1 MVDLFA
7 AAVGALLLVPISLFV
22 ASAATRANKL
32 RLLARYKE
40 AFERGDTAECLR
52 LRDLVRVG
60 LPDTDL
66 TRESE
71 KVGKGEMFLLE
82 ERWAEGRDV
91 LATIDRSVLPL
102 KSRPGVLSNL
112 AYATAQAG
120 EPERA
125 LTLVRQALAEAL
137 AQGESY
143 PAEKLPYLRGTHGVA
158 LGLAGHH
165 EDAVTWLEPLIA
177 VEYPPRARTVRAYY
191 LAQSH
196 RALGRFAEAA
206 SMYRIASEG
215 DGPFA
220 DRARAALRSL
230 NPHRG

>member
-1 MVDLFA
+1 MDVVIFL
-7 AAVGALLLVPISLFV
+7 GALILVPAGLFV
-22 ASAATRANKL
+22 TSAMSHARRM
-32 RLLARYKE
+32 RLLGKYKD
-40 AFERGDTAECLR
+40 AFERGDIEEALR
-52 LRDLVRVG
+52 LRAIVRAG
-60 LPDTDL
+60 LADSPV

-71 KVGKGEMFLLE
+71 KVGLGEMCLLQ
-82 ERWAEGRDV
+82 ERWAEGRDF
-91 LATIDRSVLPL
+91 LAKVDRSIIPA

-125 LTLVRQALAEAL
+125 IVLVRKALAEAEE
-137 AQGESY
+137 QGASY
-143 PAEKLPYLRGTHGVA
+143 PEEKLPYLRSTHGVA

-165 EDAVTWLEPLIA
+165 EEAVSWLEPLVAI
-177 VEYPPRARTVRAYY
+177 EHPRRSRTTRAYY
-191 LAQSH
+191 LGQSQ

-206 SMYRIASEG
+206 AAYAIAAGG